1 MCDELFT
8 DRASPTTGGIHFV
21 GCGCPNTTMT
31 LLTVKDMAT
40 RLQVKEKTI
49 YVWAS
54 QRKIPSVKINGVI
67 RFDLSEI
74 EQWLQKCHVS
84 VGVPCTSLVST
95 RRGSATS
102 VDHLIESAK
111 RAVYTSR
118 GETRPIASPDGREGA
133 NGAR

>member
-1 MCDELFT
+1 
-8 DRASPTTGGIHFV
+8 
-21 GCGCPNTTMT
+21 MT

-49 YVWAS
+49 YAWAS
-54 QRKIPSVKINGVI
+54 QGKIPSVKINGVI
-67 RFDLSEI
+67 RFDDREI
-74 EQWLQKCHVS
+74 EQWLQKCHV
-84 VGVPCTSLVST
+84 GGGPPYMPATH
-95 RRGSATS
+95 RRKGSATS

-118 GETRPIASPDGREGA
+118 GETRPIASPHGKEGA